1 MNIFKRGFSLAEI
14 LIALAIVAVIA
25 TMAFT
30 ISKKGTE
37 SAYNQYIYTGYI
49 GISDAITDATNEQL
63 ELEYNN
69 VKDCDAIKHIMKILS
84 VDDNYTYRNPNSDAI
99 TFLAPNKISYVIW
112 TAGKK
117 EGDETSESSPYFYID
132 MTVPSVRTGTASSS
146 ICFSYAPKEN
156 YSVLIPFQEDEQCIS
171 TIDNVQKRMDLLPF
185 YIDNGRLGVR
195 TTYNNSETSELEPR
209 RFYSFQEAACK
220 LYGDITT
227 ASKNLNC
234 TGVDT
239 SNVKPEKGVLR
250 VANPRK
256 VL

>member
-1 MNIFKRGFSLAEI
+1 MNIFKKGFSLAEI

-37 SAYNQYIYTGYI
+37 NAYNQYVYTGYI
-49 GISDAITDATNEQL
+49 GISDAITDATNEQF

-69 VKDCDAIKHIMKILS
+69 VKNCNAIKYIMKVLS
-84 VDDNYTYRNPNSDAI
+84 VDETKATQNGSSDAI
-99 TFLAPNKISYVIW
+99 TFTAPNKISYKIW
-112 TAGKK
+112 TAGADDAEADDK
-117 EGDETSESSPYFYID
+117 SPYFYIQ
-132 MTVPSVRTGTASSS
+132 MSVPTTRTSAGNATN
-146 ICFSYAPKEN
+146 ICLSYAPKEN
-156 YSVLIPFQEDEQCIS
+156 YSVLIPFQGDNQCTT
-171 TIDNVQKRMDLLPF
+171 TIDNIQKRTDLLPF

-195 TTYNNSETSELEPR
+195 TTYDNSETSELEPR

-234 TGVDT
+234 TGVDI